1 MTENGFD
8 DWFYEK
14 EGFGLRSERYARD
27 FDGQNWNVMVEWM
40 KTAYQM
46 GYKKG
51 QEAQQ

>member
-8 DWFYEK
+8 DWFYEM
-14 EGFGLRSERYARD
+14 EGFGLRSERCASD
-27 FDGQNWNVMVEWM
+27 FDAQNWTIMVEWL

-46 GYKKG
+46 GYEKG